1 VAIGLT
7 GVADAA
13 TIRAQIGQP
22 LQAAIQLA
30 NTGNGTDALAKVR
43 EAEAVGNLT
52 SDEQV
57 AVSQVKAFI
66 AAKTGAGNNAAAAR
80 TKLAQDYNAKRYEDV
95 IADGDLLQKLA
106 SRTILDA
113 EIVGQAYYLLGRYDE
128 GLKYVD
134 AAVRAEQ
141 KAGRAPPNSIVVL
154 IYGFKVKLLNGQS
167 PPSASPAPP
176 SAGVTTPQ

>member
-1 VAIGLT
+1 VRFHSYVCIAIVAVVLA

-13 TIRAQIGQP
+13 TPLTNNGDRA
-22 LQAAIQLA
+22 
-30 NTGNGTDALAKVR
+30 V
-43 EAEAVGNLT
+43 
-52 SDEQV
+52 
-57 AVSQVKAFI
+57 
-66 AAKTGAGNNAAAAR
+66 AAR
-80 TKLAQDYNAKRYEDV
+80 AKLAQDYNAKRYEDT
-95 IADGDLLQKLA
+95 IADGDVLQRLG

-141 KAGRAPPNSIVVL
+141 KAGRAPPNSMVQL
-154 IYGFKVKLLNGQS
+154 TYAFALKLNAAQHPQS
-167 PPSASPAPP
+167 APITAP